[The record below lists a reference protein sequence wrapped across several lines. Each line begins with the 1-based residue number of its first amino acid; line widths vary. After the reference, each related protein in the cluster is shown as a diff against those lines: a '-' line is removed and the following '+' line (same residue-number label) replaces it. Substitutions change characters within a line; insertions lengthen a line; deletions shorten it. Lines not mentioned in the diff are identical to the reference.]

1 MGNPIRPQDSGSG
14 SPSLNEGDHLRGTRG
29 SQWGEGL
36 GRVRRALEEA
46 IRGGGEPRGAA
57 GGPAGRKCGAG
68 GRPVP
73 PGTPG
78 QQTPLGGPGPG
89 AHSPGPPPG
98 AGQQGAAE
106 RGRRQHLGL
115 AGGWSRE
122 CQPRRGGEVLPRPE
136 RTTSAGGGGPAQQAC
151 PPSQGQP
158 KLTSC

>member
-46 IRGGGEPRGAA
+46 IGGGGEPRGAA
-57 GGPAGRKCGAG
+57 GGPAGRECGAG

-78 QQTPLGGPGPG
+78 QQTPLGAPGARGSLTRPPARGGPAGRGGARATAASRARGRLVAGLSAPARWGGAAPPG
-89 AHSPGPPPG
+89 AH
-98 AGQQGAAE
+98 
-106 RGRRQHLGL
+106 HLG
-115 AGGWSRE
+115 GR
-122 CQPRRGGEVLPRPE
+122 
-136 RTTSAGGGGPAQQAC
+136 GGPAQQAC
-151 PPSQGQP
+151 PPSQRQP